1 MAGKSGRSINNVPE
15 SPVKKMI
22 FSWEGILVLLFI
34 AVNIFC
40 AMFSEYYNLSSLL
53 RQMPVYLAEVFM
65 MLPIGIYPGTWRD
78 RYLRRCDRLPFCNNE
93 LYRVQRKCTIYRS
106 CDYSAW
112 RWYHLRSS

>member
-40 AMFSEYYNLSSLL
+40 AMFSEYY
-53 RQMPVYLAEVFM
+53 
-65 MLPIGIYPGTWRD
+65 
-78 RYLRRCDRLPFCNNE
+78 
-93 LYRVQRKCTIYRS
+93 S
-106 CDYSAW
+106 CDHSAW

>member
-40 AMFSEYYNLSSLL
+40 AMFSEYYN
-53 RQMPVYLAEVFM
+53 M
-65 MLPIGIYPGTWRD
+65 
-78 RYLRRCDRLPFCNNE
+78 RCKCRTSAFSPKKKK
-93 LYRVQRKCTIYRS
+93 LYKKQAGMI
-106 CDYSAW
+106 
-112 RWYHLRSS
+112 